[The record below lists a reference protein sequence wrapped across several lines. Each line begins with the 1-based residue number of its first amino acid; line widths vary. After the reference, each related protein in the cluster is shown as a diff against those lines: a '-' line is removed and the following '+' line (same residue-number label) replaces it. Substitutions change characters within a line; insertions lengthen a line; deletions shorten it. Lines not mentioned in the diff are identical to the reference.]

1 MSPHD
6 AFHQTVHAA
15 PGGLEALAIR
25 LGMSAQILRNKAN
38 PNNTSNHVSLRDLE
52 NVMELTDDY
61 RTLHALAKSCG
72 FVCIKVEGDTGPSD
86 LALLEVVTSAMS
98 ANGGFG
104 AAINKALDD
113 GRIQQH
119 EVEMVKDAA
128 FEATRT
134 LHAVVARLQGLVRK

>member
-6 AFHQTVHAA
+6 AFHETVHSA
-15 PGGLEALAIR
+15 PGGLEALAVR

-38 PNNTSNHVSLRDLE
+38 PNNNSNHVSLRDVE
-52 NVMELTDDY
+52 RVMELTGDY
-61 RTLHALAKSCG
+61 RTMHALAKSFG
-72 FVCIKVEGDTGPSD
+72 FVCIKVEDSCGPSD

-104 AAINKALDD
+104 AAINKALED

-119 EVEMVKDAA
+119 EVEEVKDAA
-128 FEATRT
+128 FAAPRAI
-134 LHAVVARLQGLVRK
+134 HDVVSRMQGLVRK

>member
-1 MSPHD
+1 MNTHD
-6 AFHQTVHAA
+6 AFHYTVHNA
-15 PGGLEALAIR
+15 PGGLEALAVR

-38 PNNTSNHVSLRDLE
+38 PNNNSNHVALRDVE
-52 NVMELTDDY
+52 RVMELTGDY
-61 RTLHALAKSCG
+61 GTLHALAKSCG
-72 FVCIKVEGDTGPSD
+72 FVCIKIEDHVGPSD

-119 EVEMVKDAA
+119 EVEQVKDAA
-128 FEATRT
+128 FEASRA
-134 LHAVVARLQGLVRK
+134 LHAVVARFQSLVRK